1 MRCSTLSR
9 LSQQHS
15 SSRKSLMNSS
25 GAFLHNP
32 PSDIE
37 DQSQT
42 GGRGDPAV
50 FNPYYDK
57 NCQDNDDRDSSQHS
71 HPPPLSNS
79 QITSELIHH
88 LLKLRSVA
96 GKPSERI
103 DECSGGV
110 GSHIN
115 SCLDDSDYR
124 PHSNEESSTQCDDE
138 DKLFIL

>member
-1 MRCSTLSR
+1 
-9 LSQQHS
+9 
-15 SSRKSLMNSS
+15 MNSS
-25 GAFLHNP
+25 GVFLHS

-37 DQSQT
+37 DQSRAD
-42 GGRGDPAV
+42 GRDPAV

-57 NCQDNDDRDSSQHS
+57 NCQDNNDQNS
-71 HPPPLSNS
+71 HPPLSNS
-79 QITSELIHH
+79 QITSELIHQ

-96 GKPSERI
+96 ASGSGSEPGGS

-124 PHSNEESSTQCDDE
+124 SHNNEESRGGPFTSSPHCLQEDE
-138 DKLFIL
+138 DDKLFIL